1 MAAWVNWRKSGSGYS
16 HRVPIWHRRGKQPG
30 RTLCNQRMPAVVEE
44 AADPPQFHRCMLCAR
59 GLNWSALTLEVPKSY
74 EREGN

>member
-1 MAAWVNWRKSGSGYS
+1 MAARVNWKRSNHKW
-16 HRVPIWHRRGKQPG
+16 RVPIWHRRGKPG

-44 AADPPQFHRCMLCAR
+44 AAADPPQFHRCTLCAR
-59 GLNWSALTLEVPKSY
+59 GLNWSALTLEVPKSW